1 MGYIHGS
8 QKDLKVITR
17 WKEDLTG
24 YTGVLHFRKDTVAIS
39 AESTVTAVVS
49 VITSIRTDVYYVLS
63 AASTVV
69 PAGDYNLIIDAEV
82 TSSSLSRRC
91 TPEIV
96 HINAMGELPY
106 SQT

>member
-1 MGYIHGS
+1 MGYIHGL
-8 QKDLKVITR
+8 QKDLKIITR
-17 WKEDLTG
+17 WAEDLTD
-24 YTGVLHFRKDTVAIS
+24 YTGVLHFRKDTEAIS

-49 VITSIRTDVYYVLS
+49 VVSSIQTDVYYTLS
-63 AASTVV
+63 AASTIL

-96 HINAMGELPY
+96 HINATGQYPY